1 MRAWTFILLLLC
13 AAPSRGAVTPDATGT
28 APPALAAINRAVE
41 EEIRAGHVPGAVV
54 LVGDRDGVLY
64 RLAFGARALDPAPL
78 PMTADT
84 IFDLASLTKVLATTT
99 AVMQLIEAGRVG
111 LDQPLARYWPGF
123 GRHGKAGITVR
134 QLLTHTSGLRP
145 DLDLAQPWSGSAAA
159 LALVEQERP
168 RAVPG
173 TRFVY
178 SDINFIALGELV
190 RRVGGEPLAVYAAR
204 RIFGPL
210 GMGDTGFA
218 PPPAA
223 RSRIA
228 PTDLQQGALR
238 WGAVQDPTAYRMQG
252 VAGHAGLFGTAD
264 DLARFAQMLLGGG
277 ALHGQRVLSAASVL
291 RMSLPQRLPGGVQRG
306 LGWDIASPFAGGQDV
321 AFGPES
327 FGHTG
332 YSGTSLWVDPKRG
345 RYLVILTSRL
355 HPDGRGDARPLRRRL
370 AALVAGAAPAPVLT
384 GIDVLEA
391 QGFAPLAGRRVGLL
405 TNRAGRDAAGRRSID
420 VLAQAPGVRLA
431 MILTPEHGLAA
442 DREGPVGSGTD
453 AATGVPVL
461 SLYGRHL
468 HPSAADLG
476 GLDALVVD
484 LQDVGVRFY
493 TYAATMAHAM
503 QAAGA
508 AGVPVVVL
516 DRPNPLTAAVVE
528 GPLSPARQ
536 RSLTDYFPM
545 PLRHG
550 MTLGELA
557 RMFNAEYG
565 LGARLT
571 VVPMPAYRRAWWY
584 DQTGLAWTPPSPNLR
599 SLDATILYPGV
610 ALVEGA
616 NVSVGRGTAE
626 PFALVGAPW
635 IDAGDLTRYL
645 EARAIPGVRFEAAEF
660 SPAADRYAHRPCHG
674 VRIHL
679 VDRAR
684 LDAPRL
690 GMELAAAL
698 HRLYPAAFRLEQT
711 AGLIGSRTTLA
722 AIESGADP
730 RALPAGWRAE
740 LEEFKTLRAKYLL
753 YP

>member
-1 MRAWTFILLLLC
+1 MRAWTFIFLLM
-13 AAPSRGAVTPDATGT
+13 GAVLPDVAGAATPAF
-28 APPALAAINRAVE
+28 AAIDRTVE

-54 LVGDRDGVLY
+54 LVGDRDGVRY
-64 RLAFGARALDPAPL
+64 RRAFGERAVRPARR

-99 AVMQLIEAGRVG
+99 AIMQLIEAGRIT
-111 LDQPLARYWPGF
+111 LDDPLARYWPAF
-123 GRHGKAGITVR
+123 GQGGKAGITVR
-134 QLLTHTSGLRP
+134 QLLTHSSGLRP
-145 DLDLAQPWSGSAAA
+145 DLDLSRSWSGAAAALA

-168 RAVPG
+168 RAAPG
-173 TRFVY
+173 TRVVY

-190 RRVGGEPLAVYAAR
+190 RRVSGEPLDVYAAR
-204 RIFGPL
+204 HIFGPL
-210 GMGDTGFA
+210 GMRDTGFA

-228 PTDLQQGALR
+228 PTDVQQGILR
-238 WGAVQDPTAYRMQG
+238 WGEVQDPTAYRMQG
-252 VAGHAGLFGTAD
+252 VAGHAGLFGSAD

-277 ALHGQRVLSAASVL
+277 ALHGQRILSAASVL
-291 RMSLPQRLPGGVQRG
+291 RMTLPQRLPGGERRG
-306 LGWDIASPFAGGQDV
+306 LGWDIASPYAGGQDL

-332 YSGTSLWVDPKRG
+332 YSGTSLWVDLKRG
-345 RYLVILTSRL
+345 LYLIILTSRL
-355 HPDGRGDARPLRRRL
+355 HPDDRGDARPLRRRL
-370 AALVAGAAPAPVLT
+370 SALVADATPAPVLT
-384 GIDVLEA
+384 GIDVLQA
-391 QGFAPLAGRRVGLL
+391 QGFAPLAGKRVGLL
-405 TNRAGRDAAGRRSID
+405 TNRAGRDAAGRRTID

-431 MILTPEHGLAA
+431 MILTPEHGLDA
-442 DREGPVGSGTD
+442 DQEGPVGSGAD
-453 AATGVPVL
+453 AATGVPIL

-468 HPSAADLG
+468 HPSAADLA
-476 GLDALVVD
+476 GLGALVVD

-493 TYAATMAHAM
+493 TYAATMAYAM
-503 QAAGA
+503 QAAAA

-516 DRPNPLTAAVVE
+516 DRPNPITAAVVE

-571 VVPMPAYRRAWWY
+571 VVPMPTYRRDWWY
-584 DQTGLAWTPPSPNLR
+584 DQTGLAWTAPSPNLPTP
-599 SLDATILYPGV
+599 DAAILYPGV
-610 ALVEGA
+610 ALVEAA
-616 NVSVGRGTAE
+616 NVSVGRGTAQ
-626 PFALVGAPW
+626 PFALLGAPW
-635 IDAGDLTRYL
+635 IDAQDLTRYL
-645 EARAIPGVRFEAAEF
+645 EARAIPGVRFEAADF
-660 SPAADRYAHRPCHG
+660 SPVADRYAHRPCHG

-679 VDRAR
+679 ADRAR

-698 HRLYPAAFRLEQT
+698 HRLYPADFRLDET

-722 AIESGADP
+722 ALASGADP
-730 RALPAGWRAE
+730 RTLPAGWHAE
-740 LEEFKTLRAKYLL
+740 LETFKTLRAKYLL